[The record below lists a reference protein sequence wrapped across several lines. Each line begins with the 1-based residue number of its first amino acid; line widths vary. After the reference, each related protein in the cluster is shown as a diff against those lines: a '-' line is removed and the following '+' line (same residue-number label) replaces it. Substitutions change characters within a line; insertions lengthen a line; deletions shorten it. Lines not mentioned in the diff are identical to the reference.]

1 MDKVV
6 CYVDSINQMD
16 FQKDVILTP
25 YYLTKFLECKG
36 DFYYGV
42 NSGTVALPKEFRNLT
57 LYDLHTK
64 NSSFKLFLK
73 LFMIIVRNHRNIK
86 CLFTFHLTYISMIL
100 TVVLKCLNKKS
111 KVWIAA
117 DLNQNNAEQLVSHEF
132 VFSSG
137 ILGLLK
143 RKFIDM
149 VFHKVDIYSTETMQ
163 YYRMFEPLFLK
174 KGWKSLAYFP
184 CSWDEDG
191 IPIGAKEK
199 ENIII
204 TCGRLG
210 TYQKNTEMLLKALIN
225 VDLKDWKV
233 YLIGP
238 MTDDFSLAN
247 ENKTFKEY
255 VGSYFK
261 KYPHLKD
268 KVIFT
273 GPIFDTQV
281 LFEYFRKAKIF
292 VLTSRY
298 EGFGNVLAHARWNSN
313 YIISTDVG
321 GACDMTDNWKY
332 GSKVEQDDAMGLAF
346 LLQGTISNSLY
357 NSLSGDFSKKIS
369 YNVTLT
375 QLLYQS
381 SFK

>member
-1 MDKVV
+1 
-6 CYVDSINQMD
+6 
-16 FQKDVILTP
+16 
-25 YYLTKFLECKG
+25 
-36 DFYYGV
+36 
-42 NSGTVALPKEFRNLT
+42 
-57 LYDLHTK
+57 
-64 NSSFKLFLK
+64 
-73 LFMIIVRNHRNIK
+73 
-86 CLFTFHLTYISMIL
+86 
-100 TVVLKCLNKKS
+100 
-111 KVWIAA
+111 
-117 DLNQNNAEQLVSHEF
+117 
-132 VFSSG
+132 
-137 ILGLLK
+137 
-143 RKFIDM
+143 
-149 VFHKVDIYSTETMQ
+149 
-163 YYRMFEPLFLK
+163 
-174 KGWKSLAYFP
+174 
-184 CSWDEDG
+184 
-191 IPIGAKEK
+191 
-199 ENIII
+199 
-204 TCGRLG
+204 
-210 TYQKNTEMLLKALIN
+210 
-225 VDLKDWKV
+225 
-233 YLIGP
+233 

-255 VGSYFK
+255 VRLYFK

-332 GSKVEQDDAMGLAF
+332 GSKVKQDDAMCLAS
-346 LLQGTISNSLY
+346 LLQDTMSNSLY
-357 NSLSGDFSKKIS
+357 KSLSGEFSKKIS

>member
-36 DFYYGV
+36 DFYYGS
-42 NSGTVALPKEFRNLT
+42 NSGTVELPKEFRNLT
-57 LYDLHTK
+57 LHDLHTK

-73 LFMIIVRNHRNIK
+73 LFIIIVRNHRD
-86 CLFTFHLTYISMIL
+86 M
-100 TVVLKCLNKKS
+100 KCLNKKS

-149 VFHKVDIYSTETMQ
+149 VFHKVDIYSMETMQ

-174 KGWKSLAYFP
+174 KRWKSLAYFP

-332 GSKVEQDDAMGLAF
+332 GSKVEQDDALGLAF
-346 LLQGTISNSLY
+346 LLQDTIFNSKY
-357 NSLSGDFSKKIS
+357 KPLSGEFSKKIS

>member
-36 DFYYGV
+36 DFYYGD

-117 DLNQNNAEQLVSHEF
+117 DLNLNNAEQLVSHEF

-149 VFHKVDIYSTETMQ
+149 VFHKVDIYSMETMQ

-210 TYQKNTEMLLKALIN
+210 SYQKNTEMLLKALVN

-238 MTDDFSLAN
+238 MTGDFSLAT
-247 ENKTFKEY
+247 ENRNFREY
-255 VGSYFK
+255 VKAFFE
-261 KYPHLKD
+261 KYPHIKE

-273 GPIFDTQV
+273 GAIFDTHV

-298 EGFGNVLAHARWNSN
+298 EGFGNVLAHARWNSD

-332 GSKVEQDDAMGLAF
+332 GSKVEQDDAQGLA
-346 LLQGTISNSLY
+346 LALN
-357 NSLSGDFSKKIS
+357 NVLSSYEQLKFSKQFSQGIS
-369 YNVTLT
+369 YNKTMSN
-375 QLLYQS
+375 LLMR
-381 SFK
+381 FF